1 MRLKPGQIFVLRQF
15 YVVLCAV
22 YDGASATYQ
31 YTLYC
36 LNDARIYSKTF
47 QISERASWFC
57 KTVQKT
63 VDLM

>member
-1 MRLKPGQIFVLRQF
+1 MRLNPGQIFVLRQF

-22 YDGASATYQ
+22 YDGVSATYQ

-47 QISERASWFC
+47 QSTKEHHGFVQLC
-57 KTVQKT
+57 KK
-63 VDLM
+63 LSI